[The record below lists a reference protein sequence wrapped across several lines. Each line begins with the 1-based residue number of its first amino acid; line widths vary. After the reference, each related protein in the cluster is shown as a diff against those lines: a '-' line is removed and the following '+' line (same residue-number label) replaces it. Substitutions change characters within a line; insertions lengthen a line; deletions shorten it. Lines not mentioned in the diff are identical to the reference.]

1 LGFKTTIVGAGSF
14 HLTEGE
20 GNKMNGIQTLRSWIG
35 ALTNLFIGL
44 IGLGIVASVAVGPE
58 NMGFVGNVVSNLTGL
73 ISDLGSSGLA
83 GLITLGIIIWLLGR
97 DVSS

>member
-1 LGFKTTIVGAGSF
+1 
-14 HLTEGE
+14 
-20 GNKMNGIQTLRSWIG
+20 MNGIHTLRSWIG

-73 ISDLGSSGLA
+73 IADLGSSGLA

-97 DVSS
+97 DVAS

>member
-1 LGFKTTIVGAGSF
+1 
-14 HLTEGE
+14 
-20 GNKMNGIQTLRSWIG
+20 MNGIHTLRSWIG

-73 ISDLGSSGLA
+73 ISDLGNNGLA
-83 GLITLGIIIWLLGR
+83 GLISLGVIIWLLGR
-97 DVSS
+97 DVS